1 LQLDAL
7 SKCYTMRSLHATLSS
22 LPSTLDETYTQILD
36 KIDVADR
43 AQVYRI
49 LRFVC
54 FSIRPLRVEELAAI
68 VQLGDHAEP
77 RFHLEDA
84 LFVPEHILD
93 MCSGLLVMSVIKPN
107 KYAPWFIDDDT
118 VVFHTIQ
125 LSHFSVKE
133 YLISARTPF
142 WHLDEQKSHILI
154 VQTVTMYYIHV
165 ASMPDLCSM
174 SPQDT
179 IIKHSLAQYAAWFTS
194 QHLDSLKPREHPDLL
209 ESFRTLLDP
218 DSTLLCNP
226 IASFYLVSW
235 SHVFPQ
241 TYAPALSL
249 CVAARLGLPQ
259 ISQWLLNFDI
269 CRAQL
274 LSPPPSLECDPP
286 LSQAAWWGQLDVIE
300 VLLGAGA
307 HTDESLS
314 HAIQTEAHRE
324 KADIV
329 QALIHAGG
337 DPSATKSGPWGSG
350 LRAAAIGPWDND
362 DIVSM
367 LINAGADVNGGDWQ
381 SWGSPIQ
388 VAAMMRKWGIVKK
401 LADAGANVDLP
412 GPGNLGTALYSAA
425 NHGNEEVVQV
435 LIDAGANVDIIGGEY
450 GSAIQA
456 AAFGGHEAVVALLIQ
471 NGANVDVRGVVQQR
485 VRYRDGIF
493 VRDDKGNDCVILR
506 YQSALSIA
514 REKGFD
520 GIVRLLE
527 DAGATDFNDQ
537 VVDDVD

>member
-1 LQLDAL
+1 LQLDAV
-7 SKCYTMRSLHATLSS
+7 SKCRTMRSLYATLST

-36 KIDVADR
+36 KIDEADQS
-43 AQVYRI
+43 QVYRI
-49 LRFVC
+49 LQFVC
-54 FSIRPLRVEELAAI
+54 FSRRPLRIEELAAI

-84 LFVPEHILD
+84 LFFPEHILD
-93 MCSGLLVMSVIKPN
+93 MCSGLLVMSVIKPSN
-107 KYAPWFIDDDT
+107 DGSWPIEDDT
-118 VVFHTIQ
+118 VVFHTVQ

-133 YLISARTPF
+133 YLISPRPSF
-142 WHLDEQKSHILI
+142 WHLDEQQCHIVI

-174 SPQDT
+174 SPQDM
-179 IIKHSLAQYAAWFTS
+179 IIKHSLAQYAAWYTRG
-194 QHLDSLKPREHPDLL
+194 HLDSLEPREHPDLL

-226 IASFYLVSW
+226 IGSLYLIHRF
-235 SHVFPQ
+235 HVFAQ

-259 ISQWLLNFDI
+259 ISQWLLTFDI
-269 CRAQL
+269 CRDQL
-274 LSPPPSLECDPP
+274 LSPPFLECDPP
-286 LSQAAWWGQLDVIE
+286 LTQAAWSGRLDVIKA
-300 VLLGAGA
+300 LLGAGA
-307 HTDESLS
+307 HTYESMS
-314 HAIQTEAHRE
+314 HAIQTA
-324 KADIV
+324 AYMGNVAIV
-329 QALIHAGG
+329 QALINAGG
-337 DPSATKSGPWGSG
+337 DPSATKSGPWGSS
-350 LRAAAIGPWDND
+350 LRAAALVPWDTD

-388 VAAMMRKWGIVKK
+388 AAAIYARWGIVKK
-401 LADAGANVDLP
+401 LVDAGANVNLP
-412 GPGNLGTALYSAA
+412 GKDNAGTALYSAA
-425 NHGNEEVVQV
+425 DCGNEDVVQM
-435 LIDAGANVDIIGGEY
+435 LIDAEANVDITGGEY

-456 AAFGGHEAVVALLIQ
+456 AAFRGHEAVVALLIK
-471 NGANVDVRGVVQQR
+471 NGANVDIRGAVQKW

>member
-1 LQLDAL
+1 VALQLDAV

-36 KIDVADR
+36 NIDEADR
-43 AQVYRI
+43 SQVYRI
-49 LRFVC
+49 LQFVC

-77 RFHLEDA
+77 QFHLEDA

-93 MCSGLLVMSVIKPN
+93 MCSGLLAISVIKPTKDN
-107 KYAPWFIDDDT
+107 PWFIDDDT
-118 VVFHTIQ
+118 VVFHTVQ

-133 YLISARTPF
+133 YLISPHPSF
-142 WHLDEQKSHILI
+142 WHLDEQQSHIII

-174 SPQDT
+174 SPQDM
-179 IIKHSLAQYAAWFTS
+179 IIKHSLAQYAALYTWE
-194 QHLDSLKPREHPDLL
+194 HLISLKPREHPDLL

-226 IASFYLVSW
+226 IGSFYLGRGL
-235 SHVFPQ
+235 HVFPQ

-259 ISQWLLNFDI
+259 ISQWLLTFDI
-269 CRAQL
+269 CRDQL
-274 LSPPPSLECDPP
+274 LSPPPLLECDPP
-286 LSQAAWWGQLDVIE
+286 LSQAVECSWLDVFEI
-300 VLLGAGA
+300 LLGAGA
-307 HTDESLS
+307 HTDESMS
-314 HAIQTEAHRE
+314 HAIQTAAIME

-329 QALIHAGG
+329 LALINAGG
-337 DPSATKSGPWGSG
+337 DPSATKSGHWGSG
-350 LRAAAIGPWDND
+350 LRAAALVGND
-362 DIVSM
+362 DIVTM
-367 LINAGADVNGGDWQ
+367 LMNAGADVNGGDWQ

-388 VAAMMRKWGIVKK
+388 AAAMYEKWGIVKK
-401 LADAGANVDLP
+401 LVDAGANVDLS
-412 GPGNLGTALYSAA
+412 GQDDARTALYSAA
-425 NHGNEEVVQV
+425 DYGNEEVVQM

-456 AAFGGHEAVVALLIQ
+456 AAFRGREAVVARLIRS
-471 NGANVDVRGVVQQR
+471 GANVDIRGVVHQR
-485 VRYRDGIF
+485 VRYSDGIF
-493 VRDDKGNDCVILR
+493 VKDDKGDFREILR
-506 YQSALSIA
+506 YQSALSLA
-514 REKGFD
+514 REKEFD
-520 GIVRLLE
+520 RIVRLLE
-527 DAGATDFNDQ
+527 DAGAADFNDQ